1 MPGPITI
8 KLDEQQPWFQY
19 LTPDQK
25 ALVRQSFVLLNRERT
40 NRQPAFTDYS
50 FVIFPLAK
58 AYEGFIKKF
67 LFDLDIIGQAAY
79 ESDHFRIGKSLN
91 PDLSPHYRDTDWVV
105 DRLDRLCGTVHSQSY
120 SQLLW
125 QAWKACRNQLFHYF
139 PHHQRNLSL
148 KEAEYRL
155 GQLIQTMEITLNCPA
170 FTRVT
175 SSDTIQP

>member
-50 FVIFPLAK
+50 FVIFPLAN
-58 AYEGFIKKF
+58 
-67 LFDLDIIGQAAY
+67 AY

-91 PDLSPHYRDTDWVV
+91 PDLSPRYRDPDWVV
-105 DRLDRLCGTVHSQSY
+105 DRLDRLCGTIKSQSY

-125 QAWKACRNQLFHYF
+125 QTWKACRNQLFHYF
-139 PHHQRNLSL
+139 PHHQRSLSL
-148 KEAEYRL
+148 KEAEDRL